1 MILTGTCSWTEKN
14 SFKVVSFTRRMPEQQ
29 GEGYLTKKG
38 GKQVSAINDKVKEIS
53 DKIEEHIVA
62 VKGTLELAD
71 ASLPDDEL
79 HGFMLKA
86 MERMDDMQKLYNELA
101 GHSESSH

>member
-1 MILTGTCSWTEKN
+1 
-14 SFKVVSFTRRMPEQQ
+14 VVSFIRRIPEQQ
-29 GEGYLTKKG
+29 VGRDLKKKG

-86 MERMDDMQKLYNELA
+86 MERMDDVQKMYNELA
-101 GHSESSH
+101 AILNLLIEKVDEPKSE

>member
-1 MILTGTCSWTEKN
+1 M
-14 SFKVVSFTRRMPEQQ
+14 
-29 GEGYLTKKG
+29 
-38 GKQVSAINDKVKEIS
+38 SAINDKVKEIS

-71 ASLPDDEL
+71 VSLPDDEL

-86 MERMDDMQKLYNELA
+86 MERMDDVQKLYNELA
-101 GHSESSH
+101 AIVNLLIEKVDETKSE